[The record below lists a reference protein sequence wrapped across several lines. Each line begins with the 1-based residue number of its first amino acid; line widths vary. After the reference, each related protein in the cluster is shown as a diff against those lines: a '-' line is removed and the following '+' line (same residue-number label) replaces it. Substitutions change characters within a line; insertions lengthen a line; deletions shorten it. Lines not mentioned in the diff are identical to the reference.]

1 MRRRSPRRAF
11 QEFAGEDTRH
21 YTIRSSLNFSTTQHL
36 NESVTKVSAFQ
47 YQLSVFSFQFS
58 ALDFPV
64 NSFFLVSIFRV
75 SVFRFQLSARPVDLN
90 SRGRN
95 FENHMINV
103 TDNAVRQLRVL
114 LKEKV
119 EAAHKGLRVQIV
131 KGGCSGL
138 NYEMALDDKKSGDAV
153 VERDGVEFYI
163 DNESASYLRGAT
175 LDFRDGLT
183 AVGFQI
189 VNPNAARTCGCGS
202 SFEATKPA

>member
-1 MRRRSPRRAF
+1 M
-11 QEFAGEDTRH
+11 
-21 YTIRSSLNFSTTQHL
+21 
-36 NESVTKVSAFQ
+36 
-47 YQLSVFSFQFS
+47 
-58 ALDFPV
+58 DFPL

-202 SFEATKPA
+202 SFEAGKPA